1 MPIFLLALFVVIFFG
16 LDLFFPRLFSSIF
29 TSISRPFWRIEF
41 AREIGLFRDVDTLAM
56 EKEDLQ
62 LRLDDILYRSEKLN
76 QIESENVLLKSILKR
91 SVSTSSPSFD
101 ANLISIDSEATTSD
115 IYSYKS
121 KYVLGAVLMRPP
133 ASFYDELII
142 DLGLKD
148 GISINDLVYA
158 PGNILIGKVV
168 EVLDETSKV
177 LLITSPD
184 QKYEAIVG
192 QEKAIVS
199 LYGVGGSGM
208 MAEVP
213 QGLSV
218 EVGDIVSIPSIDNK
232 VVGFIKSKEEDPA
245 LPFKKLF
252 ISSGA
257 NIYNLVFVLVD
268 RKIDHVKS
276 SKK

>member
-16 LDLFFPRLFSSIF
+16 LDLFFPRLFSTIF

-56 EKEDLQ
+56 EKGDLQ
-62 LRLDDILYRSEKLN
+62 LRLDDILYRSERLN

-91 SVSTSSPSFD
+91 SVSTSSPSFSN
-101 ANLISIDSEATTSD
+101 NLISIDSEATTSD

-121 KYVLGAVLMRPP
+121 RYVLGAVLMRPP
-133 ASFYDELII
+133 ISFYDELII

-168 EVLDETSKV
+168 EELDETSKV

-192 QEKAIVS
+192 QEKAIIS

-208 MAEVP
+208 VAEVP

-257 NIYNLVFVLVD
+257 NIYNLAFVLVD

>member
-192 QEKAIVS
+192 QEKAIIS

-208 MAEVP
+208 VAEVP

-257 NIYNLVFVLVD
+257 NIYNLAFVLVD